1 MILFLPDGH
10 HLFRFSPAVEGT
22 ENDVIQALKA
32 ADTVFRND
40 TDGLLGGSKALVA
53 TACDNRVGLNRK
65 RAATI
70 ICIAEFKALGL
81 GFFDFFNFLAATGM
95 ALGVAVML
103 VYILARWKFYRFQG
117 EANEG
122 AAGKIRVYG
131 WMRYYINYGYPVVLM
146 VVFVCLAQMYF

>member
-1 MILFLPDGH
+1 M
-10 HLFRFSPAVEGT
+10 
-22 ENDVIQALKA
+22 
-32 ADTVFRND
+32 
-40 TDGLLGGSKALVA
+40 VA

-81 GFFDFFNFLAATGM
+81 GFFDFFDFLAATGM

-131 WMRYYINYGYPVVLM
+131 WMRYYINYGYPVVLT
-146 VVFVCLAQMYF
+146 VVFACLAQMYF